1 MLGIGNDL
9 TNAGYNNYR
18 YSLQMDGAGDVVGL
32 GDLQT
37 IIRGSFTI
45 NYWTRFDDSTP
56 TPNFLNGLIADSNN
70 QLVLGVIGGGSVNA
84 FNFAFEADGTAVAHT
99 VQGDLD
105 GAGNGLSGNSQSDW
119 FMVTLTAT
127 LDTSGSSATTF
138 AFYSNANAI
147 STSKTIAKAKHTAF
161 ATGTQIFTFGG
172 RNNAGTGDSNLDGN
186 ITQFAIW
193 NTALDAD
200 AVTALYNGGS
210 PLNALYDSGNYD
222 NSSALVRYYDFS
234 QGSGT
239 NLTDQTGN
247 ANGTILGNPI
257 YSIDYPGS

>member
-9 TNAGYNNYR
+9 TSSGYNNYL

-37 IIRGSFTI
+37 ILRGSFTI
-45 NYWTRFDDSTP
+45 NYWVRLDDSTP
-56 TPNFLNGLIADSNN
+56 SNATMNGFFNNSNN
-70 QLVLGVIGGGSVNA
+70 SMQLGVLDTGQ
-84 FNFAFEADGTAVAHT
+84 FNFSMEGNGTT
-99 VQGDLD
+99 VVFSGAGDLD
-105 GAGNGLSGNSQSDW
+105 GSGTGLSGNSQSDW
-119 FMVTLTAT
+119 IMITLTAT
-127 LDTSGSSATTF
+127 LDSSGSSATTF
-138 AFYSNANAI
+138 AFYTNANAI
-147 STSKTIAKAKHTAF
+147 STDKTLAKAKHTAI
-161 ATGTQIFTFGG
+161 ATGTQIFTFGA
-172 RNNAGTGDSNLDGN
+172 RNNAGTGDNNLDGN

-210 PLNALYDSGNYD
+210 PLNALHDSGNYD

-247 ANGTILGNPI
+247 ANGSILGNPI